1 MDCQYPSSQFARFCW
16 VLGPIMWVRR
26 TYNQFPDPSGLKTQF
41 SHKGM
46 MSIDLAQYGT
56 CKHDFLSAT
65 IIRLHLD
72 ATFPW
77 LLPNL

>member
-1 MDCQYPSSQFARFCW
+1 MR
-16 VLGPIMWVRR
+16 VRR
-26 TYNQFPDPSGLKTQF
+26 TYDQFPDPSGLKTQF

-56 CKHDFLSAT
+56 YKHDFLSAT